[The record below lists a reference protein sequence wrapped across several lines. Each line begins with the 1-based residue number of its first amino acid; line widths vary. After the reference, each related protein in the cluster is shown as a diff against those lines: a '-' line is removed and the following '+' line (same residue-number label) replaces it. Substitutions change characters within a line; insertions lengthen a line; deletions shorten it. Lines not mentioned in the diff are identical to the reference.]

1 MRIDNLSTV
10 SGDIGLINSASF
22 LAGSVPTLV
31 QAQNASAQL
40 INHNTGTT
48 ITNWTNLTAQNA
60 AEWNPTTGVFTATKA
75 GTYSVSA
82 HLFYVGSTANAI
94 GNEANVGVSLNSN
107 AVAVASNTAT
117 TTSAVDRPTGFASVI
132 VNLVPTDTIRI
143 ISFQNLGG
151 PRSLSTNFWRT
162 VLSINEIPGRITR
175 V

>member
-48 ITNWTNLTAQNA
+48 ITNWTNVTAQNA

-75 GTYSVSA
+75 GVYVVSA
-82 HLFYVGSTANAI
+82 GLLYNDCTANINTEFSIA
-94 GNEANVGVSLNSN
+94 LND
-107 AVAVASNTAT
+107 AFAYHIAQ
-117 TTSAVDRPTGFASVI
+117 TTSLIKRPTGFLTQIIRMAI
-132 VNLVPTDTIRI
+132 GDTFRLQTYHNQGNPIALNIEAWSNTINIRE
-143 ISFQNLGG
+143 L
-151 PRSLSTNFWRT
+151 PHRL
-162 VLSINEIPGRITR
+162 TR